1 MMRTMTLAL
10 VAASAAGFG
19 SALAAGPDLVPRA
32 DQMQNGTVS
41 ARNQGDADA
50 GRFLVT
56 VQCNKQGGGSCPDPG
71 PAAMAPY
78 TNPTY
83 PNRLVVTVSGLKKG
97 QVFNHK
103 VPFFNA
109 LVWDPGSYNL
119 LVEVDPGKTVTETD
133 EGNNIYGTVYV
144 AP

>member
-50 GRFLVT
+50 GRFLVA
-56 VQCNKQGGGSCPDPG
+56 VQCNKQGGCSCGATGWPVGGAHIRGD
-71 PAAMAPY
+71 M
-78 TNPTY
+78 
-83 PNRLVVTVSGLKKG
+83 RHDSR
-97 QVFNHK
+97 
-103 VPFFNA
+103 
-109 LVWDPGSYNL
+109 
-119 LVEVDPGKTVTETD
+119 
-133 EGNNIYGTVYV
+133 
-144 AP
+144 